1 MRSYLEQERD
11 YESARFLLVLE
22 GLLQHT
28 VLKEAEKLE
37 GMYSRAADRIFNQVS
52 CCHPT
57 IALDRLLLGQA
68 QAAEQMAVLQIA
80 GSDWKL
86 VEEGKSAET
95 GSNEPEFSTWD
106 EVLSG
111 KQKSQPSSSS
121 PRDMAFYK

>member
-52 CCHPT
+52 CPT
-57 IALDRLLLGQA
+57 IALDRLLSGQA

-80 GSDWKL
+80 GSNWKL
-86 VEEGKSAET
+86 VEEGKSAAT
-95 GSNEPEFSTWD
+95 GSDEPGFSTWD
-106 EVLSG
+106 DVLSG
-111 KQKSQPSSSS
+111 RQKSQPSSSS

>member
-11 YESARFLLVLE
+11 YESARFLLVLQ
-22 GLLQHT
+22 GLLRHT

-52 CCHPT
+52 CPI
-57 IALDRLLLGQA
+57 IALDNLLLGRA
-68 QAAEQMAVLQIA
+68 HAADQMAGLQIA

-86 VEEGKSAET
+86 VEEGKSAQT
-95 GSNEPEFSTWD
+95 GSDEPGFSTWD
-106 EVLSG
+106 DVLSG
-111 KQKSQPSSSS
+111 RQKLQPGSSG